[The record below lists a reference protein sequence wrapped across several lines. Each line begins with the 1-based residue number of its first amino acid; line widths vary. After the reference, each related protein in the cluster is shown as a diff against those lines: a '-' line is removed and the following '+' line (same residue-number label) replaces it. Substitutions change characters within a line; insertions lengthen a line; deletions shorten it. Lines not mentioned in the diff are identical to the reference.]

1 MPYRGLVGV
10 ATRRAVKSAPKLAT
24 ATSSHRTKHHARRG
38 GKFCVVSA
46 PLSWTEALD
55 GSIPVCVLGEIL
67 RHSTPELQ
75 SLLPVYAMPRGYCKH
90 CS

>member
-1 MPYRGLVGV
+1 M
-10 ATRRAVKSAPKLAT
+10 
-24 ATSSHRTKHHARRG
+24 
-38 GKFCVVSA
+38 VSA